1 MATPLIIDD
10 ELFARLQ
17 AIANQLNVP
26 IDALIENLLAY
37 AISNA
42 EGNDGESPV
51 RVADSPRGRVTA
63 AHPRNE
69 KR

>member
-42 EGNDGESPV
+42 GESPV
-51 RVADSPRGRVTA
+51 RVADSPRSRVTA

-69 KR
+69 KL